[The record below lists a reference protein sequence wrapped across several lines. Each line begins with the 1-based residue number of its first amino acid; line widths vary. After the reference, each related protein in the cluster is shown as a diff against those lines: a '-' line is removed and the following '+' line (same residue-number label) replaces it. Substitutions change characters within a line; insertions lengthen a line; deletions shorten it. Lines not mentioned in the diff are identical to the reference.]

1 MKTKGLRVVHVVLLG
16 VLVLSMDGCAF
27 GNRHVTLNYP
37 PEKQSESEGLK
48 VAEAAP
54 VPVNGK
60 PIILMQFVDQRS
72 NKSVIGEVRN
82 GWGMRTADV
91 VAENDVSNWLTNAVR
106 FELEKLGY
114 KITLGTNNSESL
126 SVIVLGGEVLH
137 VYCTAMMTYEGEV
150 SFFATLQKD
159 GKELLRKRYTG
170 KGSAG
175 MNWAAASSSSGGS
188 LSEALSIALKD
199 LVIDVNNTMNG
210 QNF

>member
-1 MKTKGLRVVHVVLLG
+1 MKTKGLRVVQVVLLG
-16 VLVLSMDGCAF
+16 VLVLLMGSCAF

-37 PEKQSESEGLK
+37 PEKQFESEGPK

-114 KITLGTNNSESL
+114 KVTLGTNNRESL
-126 SVIVLGGEVLH
+126 SVIALGGEVLH

-175 MNWAAASSSSGGS
+175 MNWAAASSSYGGS
-188 LSEALSIALKD
+188 LSEALSTALKD
-199 LVIDVNNTMNG
+199 LVIDINNTMNG